1 MSDALLAFPQEM
13 LDRSGDEVNYLEALR
28 AKSLRTSL
36 SGAEAR
42 ALTALEDMYATDED
56 ELKE

>member
-1 MSDALLAFPQEM
+1 MSDALLAFPPEM
-13 LDRSGDEVNYLEALR
+13 FDPSGDDMNYLEILR
-28 AKSLRTSL
+28 AKSRRATL
-36 SGAEAR
+36 SDAEAR